1 MGDTLEIILLLI
13 TSGIP
18 GFYTY
23 YALSNK
29 NKIYINT
36 DNKNIIL
43 GFFSIISVLIFLSIL
58 SLFSGTND
66 VTKIVDNLLFT
77 NIIFSLLVSVIIV
90 VVLTE
95 IIYPKFLDFY
105 NYLNNNSRD
114 RIGLNKTEGLPIHL
128 SRYENNQW
136 KMFIIV
142 KTFENSIVEMGFLDD
157 YERKSNRNILLDTR
171 YNDNHISFINLSNIK
186 ESFIDF
192 ENNVKLEFY
201 YIDRKIIPS

>member
-1 MGDTLEIILLLI
+1 MLI

-29 NKIYINT
+29 NKIYLNT

-58 SLFSGTND
+58 SLFSGTNN
-66 VTKIVDNLLFT
+66 VTKLVNNLLFT
-77 NIIFSLLVSVIIV
+77 NIIFSLIVSVIIV
-90 VVLTE
+90 IVLTE

-114 RIGLNKTEGLPIHL
+114 RFGLNKTEGLPIHL
-128 SRYENNQW
+128 SRYENKQW
-136 KMFIIV
+136 KLFIIV
-142 KTFENSIVEMGFLDD
+142 KDFKNNIIEKGFLDN
-157 YERKSNRNILLDTR
+157 YSRKGNRNILLDTR
-171 YNDNHISFINLSNIK
+171 FNDKSSNLIEASSKK
-186 ESFIDF
+186 EIYVDF
-192 ENNVKLEFY
+192 ENNVKLEY
-201 YIDRKIIPS
+201 YYFEKDKVT